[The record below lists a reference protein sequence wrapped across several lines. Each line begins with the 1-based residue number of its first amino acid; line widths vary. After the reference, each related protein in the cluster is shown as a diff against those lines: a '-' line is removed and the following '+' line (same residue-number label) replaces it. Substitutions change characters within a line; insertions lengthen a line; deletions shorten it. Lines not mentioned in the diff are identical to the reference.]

1 MRPLGSA
8 IFDLIPCTNLLKY
21 HLSLLLSKLE
31 WREGPKAIQALFL
44 SLRKCLSENLQADRI
59 YVGVRYN
66 NKAKYYQGNPY

>member
-8 IFDLIPCTNLLKY
+8 IFDLIPCTNL
-21 HLSLLLSKLE
+21 SFVSPLSKLE